1 MREHRLTND
10 PRFSSEVLVSPRQ
23 RLGTG
28 RRRRTAGYGAVT
40 GWRVV
45 DLAGSS
51 FPSAVPTSGCGHV
64 QAPIVWRNE
73 RLEVVERLTARERRA
88 FQQDAARA

>member
-1 MREHRLTND
+1 MARVRHSPSAGPHKIGERQVVREHRLTND

-51 FPSAVPTSGCGHV
+51 FPQRGTNFRMRTRPGADCL
-64 QAPIVWRNE
+64 AE
-73 RLEVVERLTARERRA
+73 
-88 FQQDAARA
+88 